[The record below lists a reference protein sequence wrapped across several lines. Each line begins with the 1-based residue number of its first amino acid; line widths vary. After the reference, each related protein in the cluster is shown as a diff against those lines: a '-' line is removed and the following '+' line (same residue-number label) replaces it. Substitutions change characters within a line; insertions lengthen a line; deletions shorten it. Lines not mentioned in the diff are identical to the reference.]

1 MLKWC
6 YSWKENVE
14 PILPSLKVKTGMH
27 QTPSHQLYTHM
38 QNAKAENES
47 NARQIAFMP
56 VHVWDPKQHVWD
68 SGLWII
74 GHNVLNCL
82 QNTSYMAI
90 GFCWAFSCPKR
101 QVGGLTGG
109 EPSAPKPPS
118 ILNSLQHMVW
128 WTNVVKTNR
137 ALFPSWASRTTGDG
151 VPWRPYA
158 STERCT

>member
-14 PILPSLKVKTGMH
+14 PILPSLKTQEMH

-47 NARQIAFMP
+47 NTRQFAFMP

-74 GHNVLNCL
+74 GHNVFNCL
-82 QNTSYMAI
+82 QNTFYMAI
-90 GFCWAFSCPKR
+90 GFCRAFSYPKR
-101 QVGGLTGG
+101 QVGGLAGAGPT
-109 EPSAPKPPS
+109 APKPPS

-128 WTNVVKTNR
+128 WSNVVKTNR
-137 ALFPSWASRTTGDG
+137 DLFPSWASRTTGYG